1 MCCLNSNLMINIKQK
16 EKVIFPQFHI
26 SLKKL
31 LMNQEDKKNRKKE
44 EVKVKATTIRKIE
57 VEAKVKVKV

>member
-1 MCCLNSNLMINIKQK
+1 MINIKQK

-57 VEAKVKVKV
+57 VEARVKV